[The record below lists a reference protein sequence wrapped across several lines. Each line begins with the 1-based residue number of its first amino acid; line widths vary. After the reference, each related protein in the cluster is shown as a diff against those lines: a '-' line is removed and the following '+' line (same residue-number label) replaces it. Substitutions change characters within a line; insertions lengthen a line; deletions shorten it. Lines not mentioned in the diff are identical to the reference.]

1 VKLTP
6 PSSAEVKREWCHA
19 SAYYICLHG
28 MERASCTTLFGN
40 IFYVS
45 GMFLYSGSD
54 DDRVKGRQM
63 SCEQLMEQ
71 QRVSCVA
78 SMCVGT

>member
-1 VKLTP
+1 
-6 PSSAEVKREWCHA
+6 
-19 SAYYICLHG
+19 

-40 IFYVS
+40 IFYVP
-45 GMFLYSGSD
+45 GMILYSGSD
-54 DDRVKGRQM
+54 DRVKCRQM

-78 SMCVGT
+78 SMCVGTKTHRGAVLYCWHVQVAQREGAAYG